1 MTENLLNLSGTYSLS
16 QKRGLQRF
24 ESSGEGYGLRVFRIV
39 QVGDIH
45 YSDTENF
52 ASPVDSKDAG
62 FPASLRDSIGTAP
75 LQAVFRSLS
84 HILDTGG
91 IDLITFMGDFTTRGD
106 RAALDDCARYIRRLF
121 ADPWPVDRSPDCKLI
136 IGNHD
141 IDRRRDPDS
150 DERFEDI
157 NAVLTDAGFKGASI
171 LAPCETI
178 LKGDDGA
185 EVRVFGINSCRGCGQ
200 LRLLGNIVEK
210 HAGPAI
216 RKLLNEGGSDAELDE
231 LYEQI
236 DTPAI
241 DEYTLT
247 SLGTSLSYLD
257 ETVLPVICAHHNL
270 LPQAMPRIAPYS
282 ELINGGA
289 VRTALLN
296 LDRPLLY
303 LHGHLHTSPIEV
315 VRVPDRAHSAII
327 SISAPLFRDGFNV
340 IEIAFSQA
348 AVPLGCR
355 VIAHRLDGSQC
366 RVASSSIISAWTAAE
381 GLRLATDGAR
391 ELMKILVPDNIV
403 PRGDLLA
410 KLGWL
415 DNELDDALTELRWL
429 GAVDIPN
436 YDRPSI
442 HWRVTRNI

>member
-1 MTENLLNLSGTYSLS
+1 
-16 QKRGLQRF
+16 
-24 ESSGEGYGLRVFRIV
+24 LRVYRV
-39 QVGDIH
+39 AQVGDIH

-52 ASPVDSKDAG
+52 ASPVDSKDPG
-62 FPASLRDSIGTAP
+62 FPAAVRDSIGTAP

-84 HILDTGG
+84 HILETDG

-106 RAALDDCARYIRRLF
+106 RAVLGDCASYIRGLF
-121 ADPWPVDRSPDCKLI
+121 ADPWPSGGSQKAKLI

-141 IDRRRDPDS
+141 IDRRRDPDT

-157 NAVLTDAGFKGASI
+157 NAVLTGAGFNEASI

-178 LKGDDGA
+178 LKRDDDA

-200 LRLLGNIVEK
+200 LRLLGSIVEK

-216 RKLLNEGGSDAELDE
+216 RKLLDEGGSDADLEE

-241 DEYTLT
+241 DELTLT
-247 SLGTSLSYLD
+247 LLGKSLSHLG

-315 VRVPDRAHSAII
+315 VRVPDRARSAII

-340 IEIAFSQA
+340 IEIAFNQE

-366 RVASSSIISAWTAAE
+366 RVASSNIVPAWTAAE
-381 GLRLATDGAR
+381 GLRLATARAR
-391 ELMKILVPDNIV
+391 ELMKVLAPDCVV
-403 PRGDLLA
+403 PRGDLFA
-410 KLGWL
+410 KLGWPGQ
-415 DNELDDALTELRWL
+415 ELDDALTELHWL

-436 YDRPSI
+436 HARPSI
-442 HWRVTRNI
+442 HWRVTRSI

>member
-1 MTENLLNLSGTYSLS
+1 M
-16 QKRGLQRF
+16 
-24 ESSGEGYGLRVFRIV
+24 RVFRIV

-45 YSDTENF
+45 YSDSENF
-52 ASPVDSKDAG
+52 ASPVDNKDAG
-62 FPASLRDSIGTAP
+62 FPVAVRDSIGTAP

-84 HILDTGG
+84 HILEIGG

-106 RAALDDCARYIRRLF
+106 RAVLGDCARYIRGLF
-121 ADPWPVDRSPDCKLI
+121 ADHWPADGSPDCKLI

-141 IDRRRDPDS
+141 VDRRRDPDTE
-150 DERFEDI
+150 ERFEDI
-157 NAVLTDAGFKGASI
+157 NTVLTGAGFDAASI

-178 LKGDDGA
+178 LKGDDAA

-200 LRLLGNIVEK
+200 LRLLGSIVEK

-216 RKLLNEGGSDAELDE
+216 RKLLNEGGSDADLEE

-241 DEYTLT
+241 DEHTLT
-247 SLGTSLSYLD
+247 LLGTSLSYLG

-303 LHGHLHTSPIEV
+303 LHGHLHTSPMEV
-315 VRVPDRAHSAII
+315 VRVPDRGRSAII
-327 SISAPLFRDGFNV
+327 SISAPLFRDGYNV
-340 IEIAFSQA
+340 IEIAFNQE
-348 AVPLGCR
+348 AVPLGCQ

-366 RVASSSIISAWTAAE
+366 RVASSNIIPAWTAAE
-381 GLRLATDGAR
+381 GLRLATARAR
-391 ELMKILVPDNIV
+391 ELMKVLVADSVV

-410 KLGWL
+410 KLGWP

-429 GAVDIPN
+429 GAVEIPN
-436 YDRPSI
+436 HGRPSI
-442 HWRVTRNI
+442 HWRVTRSI